1 MHPGDPEVI
10 ASQEYIVCAGGL
22 QVFSQPAPAK
32 SSAATQDA
40 RLPQRNRERDSL
52 PRFMLMRLS
61 DRRLPRD
68 PSLPNDLAFSGGAQ
82 APSDLAPESGHPTR
96 GR

>member
-40 RLPQRNRERDSL
+40 RLPRRNRERDSL

-61 DRRLPRD
+61 DTAPRRQ
-68 PSLPNDLAFSGGAQ
+68 SAQ
-82 APSDLAPESGHPTR
+82 RSAVQRREPAWTAPASACQDVTDYR
-96 GR
+96 Q